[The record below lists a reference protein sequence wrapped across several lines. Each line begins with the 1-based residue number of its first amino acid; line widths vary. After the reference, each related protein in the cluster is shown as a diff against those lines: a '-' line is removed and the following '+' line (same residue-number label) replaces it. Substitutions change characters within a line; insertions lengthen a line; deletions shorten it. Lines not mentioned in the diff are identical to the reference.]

1 MHKTKIFKFTC
12 TEYDAAPA
20 QLLARLMKPLNSR
33 QYSAVRYIDNPL
45 LVLAGAGSG
54 KTSVITQKIA
64 WLINDCEYNPHHI
77 AAVTFTNKA
86 AREMRE
92 RVNQLLKGVSTKGL
106 IISTFHQLG
115 LTIIRRECAH
125 LGLKSSFTIFD
136 DQDALVLLRELMH
149 KEIDS
154 SDEQLKKLSSIISN
168 WKNQFVTPAQAIAVT
183 ATPEDVLAAKLYEA
197 YQRHLKAYNAVDF
210 DDLIMLPALLFQT
223 NAEVLQ
229 KWQRHIRYLLV
240 DEYQDTNN
248 MQYNLVKLLVGER
261 ACLTV
266 VGDDDQSI
274 YSWRGARPEN
284 MQLLQKDYPGLKVIM
299 LEQNYRSTNTILTAA
314 NALIANNKHVF
325 EKTLWSEY
333 GKGDPI
339 RVLVTANEE
348 AEMERVASEILLM
361 TVHKRLSFKDFAVLY
376 RGNHQAR
383 LLEIQLQA
391 HQVPYVLSGGTSFFA
406 RTEIKDLMAYLRI
419 LINPDDDNAFLRCIN
434 TPRRKIGPAM
444 LEALGNYAN
453 KAEVSMLTACGHM
466 GLSEHLNQTQT
477 DKFREFHHWLQNLN
491 EQIGSGGIKVI
502 NELIDDIGYAAYL
515 QQNSPTPTAAE
526 RAYANV
532 QILITALGTSIS
544 KAKAEGEEGDLES
557 AINKLI
563 LRDLLE
569 NQDKDEES
577 NRVQLMTLHAAK
589 GLEFPFVFI
598 IGMEE
603 ELLPHRNSIET
614 GDIEEERRLA
624 YVGIT
629 RAQRLLTFT
638 LASQRKQYGEILT
651 TTPSRFLE
659 ELPQELLEW
668 EGRKS
673 DMTPEKSKAR
683 GKETLARLKSLFD

>member
-64 WLINDCEYNPHHI
+64 WLINDCEYKPHHI

-638 LASQRKQYGEILT
+638 LASQRKQYGEIVS

-668 EGRKS
+668 DGRKS

-683 GKETLARLKSLFD
+683 GKETFARLKSLFD

>member
-64 WLINDCEYNPHHI
+64 WLINDCEYKPHHI

-240 DEYQDTNN
+240 DEYQETNN
-248 MQYNLVKLLVGER
+248 KQYNLVKLLVGER

-668 EGRKS
+668 DGRKS